1 MEEEVGRKRLGRE
14 NVAHSSAR
22 RERAKNRVVPPTRAR
37 GRMKEVSSTA
47 ENHPGHVAEHDF
59 EIHSEPNP
67 LGDND
72 MEEVEENEENEE
84 VEEREDGDYVEEAEE
99 DEHVEEE
106 EEEPTP
112 PPSPHKRKPRK
123 RKPPMTRGRQN
134 PPQDAPAGGY
144 PGGPTDLSL
153 LPSFGKHVANALWK
167 GQLKE
172 RFLRCMKNGKK
183 VMDFDLP
190 SKTGTFHLPVGE
202 MTITLDDVSC
212 LLHIPIS
219 GKMLNHEGTCC
230 KFDEGADMCEQYLN
244 FDKDDAKAE
253 FDKMNGAHIGFP
265 KLLQLY
271 LDNLNLAEKADL
283 DEKATEEEK
292 EFYKDCTLRCFFLYL
307 LDSTLFTNKSSQ
319 YVDVIFLTYLQD
331 LDVVNTWNWGASA
344 LAYLF
349 KYLEKSTRI
358 PSGNHGGYNCLFQ
371 AWIMLHFPRFGA
383 KYVHAKYNHRDPLAA
398 KFYCMKGTQ
407 VPDEHRTILDC
418 MDMDEVVWQP
428 YEDHRH
434 VRPFQDCAWYSGWI
448 MCGTAMICPH
458 LPERVL
464 RQYGHVQS
472 IPRAPYVSAKAKMN
486 RFTIYQA
493 FQNMSVENY
502 IWPPMEGSPPRP
514 ANLEV
519 IIEEDNA
526 NQKLDV
532 FEICRKVRSAV
543 TQKLD
548 GELTLEEAR
557 AILKKVCDDLEPVTT
572 YLVRRKRKKDDG
584 EGKKRKKK
592 RSSED
597 AGPSQE

>member
-1 MEEEVGRKRLGRE
+1 
-14 NVAHSSAR
+14 
-22 RERAKNRVVPPTRAR
+22 
-37 GRMKEVSSTA
+37 MKEVSSTA
-47 ENHPGHVAEHDF
+47 ENHPDPVAEHDF

-72 MEEVEENEENEE
+72 MEELEENEENEE
-84 VEEREDGDYVEEAEE
+84 VEEREDGDYVEEAKE
-99 DEHVEEE
+99 DKHGEEEE

-112 PPSPHKRKPRK
+112 PPSPPKRKPRK

-144 PGGPTDLSL
+144 LGGPTDLSL

-172 RFLRCMKNGKK
+172 RFLRCMNNGKK

-190 SKTGTFHLPVGE
+190 SSKLDWFWKVVNASGLRPLLKMNYPYVDWGLLTAFTERWQPETGTFHLPVGE

-219 GKMLNHEGTCC
+219 
-230 KFDEGADMCEQYLN
+230 
-244 FDKDDAKAE
+244 
-253 FDKMNGAHIGFP
+253 
-265 KLLQLY
+265 
-271 LDNLNLAEKADL
+271 EKADL
-283 DEKATEEEK
+283 DEEATEEEK

-307 LDSTLFTNKSSQ
+307 LCSTLFTNKSSQ

-331 LDVVNTWNWGASA
+331 LDVINTWNWGASA

-398 KFYCMKGTQ
+398 KFYCMKETQ
-407 VPDEHRTILDC
+407 VPDEHRTILDR

-434 VRPFQDCAWYSGWI
+434 VRPFQDYAWYSGWI

-458 LPERVL
+458 LPE
-464 RQYGHVQS
+464 
-472 IPRAPYVSAKAKMN
+472 P
-486 RFTIYQA
+486 

-502 IWPPMEGSPPRP
+502 VTEEMRGPRTTKGFEYEPGYIVWLFKVSHPKIWPPMGGSPPRP

-519 IIEEDNA
+519 IIEENNA

-532 FEICRKVRSAV
+532 FEICRKVRSKV

-557 AILKKVCDDLEPVTT
+557 EILKKVCYDLEPVTT

-592 RSSED
+592 KRSSED